1 MSRLFKNSIFYF
13 GRRLAMSNK
22 QHKKVKAEKV
32 VDLKKNNFTYLLSIT
47 SILSVSIYIGFN
59 LTNKNAYA
67 EDIMVYK
74 SPTCGCCKKWV
85 KHLREEGFNVKT
97 KDYHDMKPIKQTL
110 GVKSQFQSCHT
121 AKIGKYF
128 IEGHV
133 SASDIKR
140 LLKEKPDIKGLSVP
154 GMPMGSPGME
164 GHRKDKYDVIA
175 IDKNNNA
182 MVFSKH

>member
-1 MSRLFKNSIFYF
+1 MNS
-13 GRRLAMSNK
+13 K
-22 QHKKVKAEKV
+22 QRNDTKAV
-32 VDLKKNNFTYLLSIT
+32 KNNMRLTYIFSGLFLSALT
-47 SILSVSIYIGFN
+47 VFVGFN
-59 LTNKNAYA
+59 IINKPVSA
-67 EDIMVYK
+67 EEIMVYK

-85 KHLREEGFNVKT
+85 KHLRNEGFNVKT
-97 KDYHDMKPIKQTL
+97 KDYRDTKPIKKTF
-110 GVKSQFQSCHT
+110 GVKPKFQSCHT
-121 AKIGKYF
+121 AKAGKYF

-175 IDKNNNA
+175 IDKDNNA
-182 MVFSKH
+182 TVYSKH

>member
-1 MSRLFKNSIFYF
+1 MKYLSNHSI
-13 GRRLAMSNK
+13 LS
-22 QHKKVKAEKV
+22 
-32 VDLKKNNFTYLLSIT
+32 LLSI
-47 SILSVSIYIGFN
+47 SVVSLYLVFSLSN
-59 LTNKNAYA
+59 QPAMA
-67 EDIMVYK
+67 EDIVVYK

-85 KHLREEGFNVKT
+85 KHLEKEGFKVTT
-97 KDYHDMKPIKQTL
+97 KDMRNMNPVKNMF
-110 GVKSQFQSCHT
+110 GVERQFQSCHT
-121 AKIGKYF
+121 AKVGNYF

-164 GHRKDKYDVIA
+164 GHRKDKYNVIA

-182 MVFSKH
+182 TVYSSH